1 MLHEILYLL
10 NLFYVYWRTKFL
22 TFLAMF
28 ISFTTFFYQILFKI
42 TKKLNKCLSYSVIIS
57 FPQTAIKMSL
67 INLPAFTDKE

>member
-10 NLFYVYWRTKFL
+10 NLFYVNWRTKFL

-42 TKKLNKCLSYSVIIS
+42 TKKLNKSLSYSVIIS